1 MSIPPIS
8 PNSVVVN
15 PTEINPHVQVAQSA
29 TVAKSA
35 AKTDKAIEKTKTDSV
50 TISRQAATMAARV
63 QEKEGRQGKEK

>member
-35 AKTDKAIEKTKTDSV
+35 VKTDKAIEKTKTDSV
-50 TISRQAATMAARV
+50 TISRQAA
-63 QEKEGRQGKEK
+63 

>member
-15 PTEINPHVQVAQSA
+15 PTELNPHVQVAQSA

-35 AKTDKAIEKTKTDSV
+35 AKADKAIEKTKTDSV

-63 QEKEGRQGKEK
+63 QKQEDRQGKEK